1 MDQKQIEDIVHA
13 VMHKLKAAGGEE
25 TRTVPGQVTTAS
37 EVRHQPAVV
46 PDEGALPDLGSDEIK
61 TLVGVRQP
69 HRKEVLED
77 LRHSTGT
84 RIAGGR
90 CGPRPR
96 TIALLR
102 FLDRDTPPVPPTDPA
117 VLAAQVATAATA
129 ETHNNEN
136 RIAA

>member
-13 VMHKLKAAGGEE
+13 VMHKLKAAGGED
-25 TRTVPGQVTTAS
+25 TRKIPGQVTTAS

-90 CGPRPR
+90 CGPRP
-96 TIALLR
+96 
-102 FLDRDTPPVPPTDPA
+102 VPLPCCASWPTTRAP
-117 VLAAQVATAATA
+117 
-129 ETHNNEN
+129 
-136 RIAA
+136 RIPCSRKSPRSG